1 MPMCNVT
8 KENKKSNNGC
18 IFHNT
23 FVFTYPS
30 FCAALLTFSTST
42 IVKRR
47 GKEKWCIR
55 YVFLCSEVSDH
66 FQTYFKAAWIVYINI
81 YDKFHILSIQMVVSS
96 IIVHLAIHRLFILD
110 ETFLIW
116 WFGILI
122 DFEILLLFDFC
133 NFRYYT
139 YFQIQCEVLSRYINI
154 CNEVRTHI
162 RLVLDF
168 DCMKISLSAWNM

>member
-30 FCAALLTFSTST
+30 LCAALLTFSTST

-81 YDKFHILSIQMVVSS
+81 YDKFHILSIQMVVS
-96 IIVHLAIHRLFILD
+96 HRLFMLD
-110 ETFLIW
+110 EMVFDLIVWYFDWFRNFVIVWFLR
-116 WFGILI
+116 FS
-122 DFEILLLFDFC
+122 
-133 NFRYYT
+133 
-139 YFQIQCEVLSRYINI
+139 VLYIFSNTMWSS
-154 CNEVRTHI
+154 E
-162 RLVLDF
+162 
-168 DCMKISLSAWNM
+168 SLH